1 MLFEKELVKRLRNE
15 IELLRSINKK
25 TECERDMAVKEL
37 KEFKDKS
44 QEQIDKCIQY
54 SSELYSTIAELKTAK
69 EEYIKLNHELYLEL
83 QKIRTQASRG

>member
-1 MLFEKELVKRLRNE
+1 MLFEKNIVKRLREE
-15 IELLRSINKK
+15 ITVLRGVNKK
-25 TECERDMAVKEL
+25 VELERDMAVKEL
-37 KEFKDKS
+37 KDYKDKS